1 MDSNQRKRA
10 LRGLR
15 RRSEIAALG
24 RAARRRSIPA
34 WIVGG
39 ALRDRALGRP
49 ASEIDVA
56 VAGDAEAIAAD
67 LEREG
72 LGRAVFLSKDR
83 PGPRV
88 FRVAGSRPLDIAEVE
103 GGSIEADLA
112 RRDFTANAL
121 ALGIASGDLLDPFG
135 GLSDLAKRRL
145 RSVRPGNLAD
155 DRLRILRAARFMA
168 SHGLVPDAGVLR
180 ASREAAPFF
189 ARVAPERVAAE
200 LSKLLES
207 PRAAAALAWAARA
220 GILSAALGRD
230 LSPRRASAL
239 AGSLEVL
246 DDARTRRFPPATR
259 RRLRL
264 AMIALRLGLP
274 VGETRAWLAG
284 RRWARDESRD
294 VARLVELVAASRRLR
309 TERQKWS
316 WILEAGVLAPEAL
329 ALLERLG
336 GAGRR
341 RARRLRPLLRA
352 RRKPVAVSGHDV
364 VRWLGLAEGPRV
376 GELLRAVRVAGALGE
391 VANRRE
397 ARHWLIGQVREIP

>member
-10 LRGLR
+10 LRALR
-15 RRSEIAALG
+15 RRPEIAALE
-24 RAARRRSIPA
+24 RVARRRRVPA

-39 ALRDRALGRP
+39 ALRDRALGRRAP
-49 ASEIDVA
+49 EIDAA

-121 ALGIASGDLLDPFG
+121 ALGVASGELLDPFG
-135 GLSDLAKRRL
+135 GLTDLGRRRL
-145 RSVRPGNLAD
+145 RCVRPENLAED
-155 DRLRILRAARFMA
+155 PLRILRAARFLA
-168 SHGLVPDAGVLR
+168 SHGLVPDDGVLR
-180 ASREAAPFF
+180 ASLATAPLF
-189 ARVAPERVAAE
+189 ARVAPERVGAE

-207 PRAAAALAWAARA
+207 PRAAPALAWAARA
-220 GILSAALGRD
+220 RILSATLGRD
-230 LSPRRASAL
+230 LSPSRAAGL
-239 AGSLEVL
+239 ARSLEVL
-246 DDARTRRFPPATR
+246 DDARTRRLPPATR

-264 AMIALRLGLP
+264 AMIAMRLELP
-274 VGETRAWLAG
+274 PRETREWLAG
-284 RRWARDESRD
+284 RRSGREEGRD
-294 VARLVELVAASRRLR
+294 VARLVELVAASRRSR
-309 TERQKWS
+309 TTRQDWG
-316 WILEAGVLAPEAL
+316 WILEAGALATEAL

-336 GAGRR
+336 PAGAR
-341 RARRLRPLLRA
+341 RARRLRSLLRA

-376 GELLRAVRVAGALGE
+376 GELLRAVRVASALGE

-397 ARHWLIGQVREIP
+397 ARHWLTGQVRQGP